1 MSTLLAT
8 VRLVLRHTDENDA
21 HHLNELDN
29 DTEVMRYI
37 NGVTMV

>member
-8 VRLVLRHTDENDA
+8 VRLVLRHMDENDA